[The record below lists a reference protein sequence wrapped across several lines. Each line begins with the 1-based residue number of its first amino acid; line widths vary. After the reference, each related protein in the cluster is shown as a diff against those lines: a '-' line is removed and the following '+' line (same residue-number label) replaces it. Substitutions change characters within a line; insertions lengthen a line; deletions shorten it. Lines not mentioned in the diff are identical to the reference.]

1 MIFTGFLV
9 APRVPFT
16 TAAVVIE
23 GNGRRGREAGNDDFR
38 MGRVR
43 AACREGEVGEAS
55 GDETRGRLV
64 FIASDMTGF
73 GWFRSEQE
81 REVRGA
87 RCCVARGIRG
97 YD

>member
-55 GDETRGRLV
+55 GDETSGRLV
-64 FIASDMTGF
+64 VIASDMTDSVGF
-73 GWFRSEQE
+73 GVNRND
-81 REVRGA
+81 RYDGA
-87 RCCVARGIRG
+87 VCVARGIRG

>member
-55 GDETRGRLV
+55 GDETSGRLV
-64 FIASDMTGF
+64 VIASDMTDSVGF
-73 GWFRSEQE
+73 GVNRND
-81 REVRGA
+81 RYGGA
-87 RCCVARGIRG
+87 VCVARGIRG